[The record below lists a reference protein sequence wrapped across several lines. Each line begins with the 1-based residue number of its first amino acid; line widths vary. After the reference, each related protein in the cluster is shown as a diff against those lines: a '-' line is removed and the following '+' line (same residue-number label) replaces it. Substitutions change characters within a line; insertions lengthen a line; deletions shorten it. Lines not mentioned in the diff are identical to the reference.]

1 MHKSLDA
8 NGVGRR
14 SEGGGGDLNKK
25 KISDLEN
32 ANNELNRV
40 RLSSYIYYTHT
51 YTYIHFIVM

>member
-1 MHKSLDA
+1 MRTELAD
-8 NGVGRR
+8 GVKV
-14 SEGGGGDLNKK
+14 EEEMKACADLNKK

-32 ANNELNRV
+32 ANNDLNRV